1 MLSDFKLWFSSIIF
15 MTKTLKWWLNIA
27 RWVKHIRTWFF
38 DENDEIW
45 ATSLENSFHSYTL
58 QVCAVC
64 KRFYPVSV
72 WLNNTTKESNH
83 PKFGSHFHSIF
94 VSLSL
99 SLSLSLISNLNF
111 FSFLFWIW
119 WFGDA
124 ATYQKAEV
132 LFQIGRFEEALVFYH
147 TGVKQ
152 RPDMEV
158 FQQGVRKAQEA
169 IEVSLGGI
177 NHLCHS
183 LHNMLVIIVFHQKIT
198 TVKFCEWLKNCCL
211 RVVVGGWSRTW
222 LVSFYFVYPSSRVDS
237 LIPST

>member
-1 MLSDFKLWFSSIIF
+1 MLSDLKLWFSSIIF

-111 FSFLFWIW
+111 FFFSE
-119 WFGDA
+119 FGDSMM
-124 ATYQKAEV
+124 Q
-132 LFQIGRFEEALVFYH
+132 
-147 TGVKQ
+147 Q
-152 RPDMEV
+152 RT
-158 FQQGVRKAQEA
+158 RK
-169 IEVSLGGI
+169 
-177 NHLCHS
+177 
-183 LHNMLVIIVFHQKIT
+183 
-198 TVKFCEWLKNCCL
+198 LK
-211 RVVVGGWSRTW
+211 
-222 LVSFYFVYPSSRVDS
+222 FYFKSVVSKRRWCSITRESNSDRIWKSSSKESAKLRRPSKYLWEV
-237 LIPST
+237 